1 MPPKPSKKPPP
12 AKTLNDE
19 LKELI
24 SKFNENDFVDG
35 IDVMIKEKLLKLD
48 EYSDGLI
55 SAKTQYSKTL
65 RNQLAGE
72 YIGYFLS
79 IIKDLSKKINELN
92 SNIYDLKGVLTND
105 DAILNKAKMWTLQKE
120 NADLRT
126 KLEITEEISGTINQA
141 FNEVTARQ
149 DSYAQG
155 LLQSFKE
162 EFPILL
168 QSEREIACR
177 DFHDKLE
184 VCNTKLVEEV
194 KKEVKTTRTFAQVA
208 QLPGAPSHRSI
219 PLTFTPGLPQDPE
232 GVLLIQPITDI
243 HKDFNRNRALFLGI
257 LKENNSVI
265 RVRGVTKLHGGGVK
279 IVTADEAES
288 KLIKQL
294 LLSYDKEKLEDIFE
308 MFIPPRRTPQLIL
321 YNVDK
326 EIEMDIL
333 KEGLLSKNLFL
344 ADENNKPHFRVEFKI
359 PARDKSNNHWVISVN
374 PKKFIE
380 IRDKGGLYFQWVK
393 LRTSEFIGVKQCKQ
407 CFGFGHTTKVCDNTG
422 EPKCDRCG
430 ETIIGNTRHRCRGF
444 NCINCIQSNARFNTD
459 FGISHSCLDK
469 RCKSFLRQREL
480 IIKRTDYGF

>member
-55 SAKTQYSKTL
+55 SAKTQYSKTV

-92 SNIYDLKGVLTND
+92 SNIYDLKRVLTND

-120 NADLRT
+120 NADLRA

-219 PLTFTPGLPQDPE
+219 PLTFTPGLPQEPE
-232 GVLLIQPITDI
+232 GVLLIQPKTDI
-243 HKDFNRNRALFLGI
+243 HKDFNKNRAL
-257 LKENNSVI
+257 
-265 RVRGVTKLHGGGVK
+265 
-279 IVTADEAES
+279 
-288 KLIKQL
+288 
-294 LLSYDKEKLEDIFE
+294 
-308 MFIPPRRTPQLIL
+308 RTPQLIL

-344 ADENNKPHFRVEFKI
+344 ADENNKTHFRVEFKI

-407 CFGFGHTTKVCDNTG
+407 CFGFGHTAKVCDNTG

-430 ETIIGNTRHRCRGF
+430 EMIVGNTRHRCRGF

>member
-24 SKFNENDFVDG
+24 SKFNENEFVDG

-120 NADLRT
+120 NADLRA
-126 KLEITEEISGTINQA
+126 KLEITEKISGTINQA
-141 FNEVTARQ
+141 FNEITARQ

-184 VCNTKLVEEV
+184 VCNTKLVEGV

-219 PLTFTPGLPQDPE
+219 PLTFTPGLPQEPE
-232 GVLLIQPITDI
+232 GVLLIQPKTDI
-243 HKDFNRNRALFLGI
+243 HKDFNKNRALFLGI

-265 RVRGVTKLHGGGVK
+265 RVRGVTRLHGGGVK

-288 KLIKQL
+288 KIIKQL
-294 LLSYDKEKLEDIFE
+294 MLGYDKEKLEDIFE

-344 ADENNKPHFRVEFKI
+344 ADENNKLHFRVEFKI

-380 IRDKGGLYFQWVK
+380 IRDKEGLYFQWVK
-393 LRTSEFIGVKQCKQ
+393 LRTSEFIGVK
-407 CFGFGHTTKVCDNTG
+407 
-422 EPKCDRCG
+422 
-430 ETIIGNTRHRCRGF
+430 
-444 NCINCIQSNARFNTD
+444 
-459 FGISHSCLDK
+459 
-469 RCKSFLRQREL
+469 
-480 IIKRTDYGF
+480 

>member
-12 AKTLNDE
+12 ARTLNDE

-65 RNQLAGE
+65 KNQLAGK

-120 NADLRT
+120 NADLRA

-149 DSYAQG
+149 DSCAQG

-184 VCNTKLVEEV
+184 VFNTKLVEE
-194 KKEVKTTRTFAQVA
+194 E
-208 QLPGAPSHRSI
+208 
-219 PLTFTPGLPQDPE
+219 PE
-232 GVLLIQPITDI
+232 GVLLIQPKTDI
-243 HKDFNRNRALFLGI
+243 HKDFNKNRALFLGI
-257 LKENNSVI
+257 IKENNSVI

-308 MFIPPRRTPQLIL
+308 MFISPRRTPQLIL

-326 EIEMDIL
+326 EMEMDIL

-359 PARDKSNNHWVISVN
+359 PAREKSNNHWVISVN
-374 PKKFIE
+374 PQKFLE

-393 LRTSEFIGVKQCKQ
+393 IRTSEFIGVKQCKQ

-430 ETIIGNTRHRCRGF
+430 ETIVGNTRHRCRG
-444 NCINCIQSNARFNTD
+444 INCIQSNARFNTD

>member
-1 MPPKPSKKPPP
+1 MVIVDFCDFYCDLGSLAARSRLWDQRVPCSKPSGFGAGGFQDGPRNFESRSDNKDDTR
-12 AKTLNDE
+12 AGSSL
-19 LKELI
+19 
-24 SKFNENDFVDG
+24 SKLPHHTG

-120 NADLRT
+120 NADVRT

-149 DSYAQG
+149 DSCAQG

-168 QSEREIACR
+168 QTEREIAFG

-184 VCNTKLVEEV
+184 VCNTKLVEE
-194 KKEVKTTRTFAQVA
+194 E
-208 QLPGAPSHRSI
+208 
-219 PLTFTPGLPQDPE
+219 PE
-232 GVLLIQPITDI
+232 GVLLIQPKTDI
-243 HKDFNRNRALFLGI
+243 HKDFNKNRALFQGI

-308 MFIPPRRTPQLIL
+308 MFIPP
-321 YNVDK
+321 
-326 EIEMDIL
+326 
-333 KEGLLSKNLFL
+333 EGLPS
-344 ADENNKPHFRVEFKI
+344 
-359 PARDKSNNHWVISVN
+359 
-374 PKKFIE
+374 
-380 IRDKGGLYFQWVK
+380 LYCI
-393 LRTSEFIGVKQCKQ
+393 TS
-407 CFGFGHTTKVCDNTG
+407 
-422 EPKCDRCG
+422 
-430 ETIIGNTRHRCRGF
+430 
-444 NCINCIQSNARFNTD
+444 
-459 FGISHSCLDK
+459 
-469 RCKSFLRQREL
+469 
-480 IIKRTDYGF
+480 IKR